1 MSGSQPIVLCI
12 NIYAPYSSV
21 FDHFFHSRDKTA
33 TAVAITAVV
42 CSLVMFITGTV
53 CGVLITVCI
62 SRRNKKGRG
71 SKPVPNTQEQHPVGT
86 EEVQSHKIELEENVA
101 YGPVEQSHM
110 IELKENVAYGPV
122 K

>member
-1 MSGSQPIVLCI
+1 MSTIT
-12 NIYAPYSSV
+12 SSTTET
-21 FDHFFHSRDKTA
+21 SLSTA
-33 TAVAITAVV
+33 IAVAITAVV
-42 CSLVMFITGTV
+42 CSLLMFITGTV
-53 CGVLITVCI
+53 FGVLLTVCI
-62 SRRNKKGRG
+62 NKWNKKRRS
-71 SKPVPNTQEQHPVGT
+71 SKPAPNSHEQHPLGT

>member
-1 MSGSQPIVLCI
+1 MRGSQPILLCI
-12 NIYAPYSSV
+12 NIDAPYSSIT
-21 FDHFFHSRDKTA
+21 STTETSLSTA

-62 SRRNKKGRG
+62 SRWNKKRHS
-71 SKPVPNTQEQHPVGT
+71 SKPAPNTQEQHPVGT

-110 IELKENVAYGPV
+110 IELKENVAYEPV